1 MRIIFFLIAS
11 MTSVDE
17 MVGWCSSILNLNAGA
32 RPKTR
37 RKPAEVSG
45 SVLCSLSQAG
55 MPADVGAGS
64 EPLLATKKEGSLL
77 LAPSKNGTWAKGKPR
92 HCVSLGFNVTF
103 YEDETQ
109 QRVSDAF
116 DLRHVSSVRLQMV
129 DRVKSLEIALR
140 ETQGRPSREL
150 LVSAPEEDTRF
161 DNDPDE
167 VSWMQLWGSAVEP
180 QALDASIRSFADPTL
195 AALFYSLHNH
205 QPATALRRKRS
216 FERRAR
222 VIKMP
227 APERLPPPRPAA
239 SSTQSPALAS
249 SVAASSQQRAAVPA
263 PTSTLS
269 SSLLEAQ
276 IEGYV
281 DTLEAQIAAA
291 RSSEYASGE
300 QPKVLVS
307 LATLEAQIAASALAS
322 ARKYGEQPR
331 ADEQPGS
338 GEQLAGASS
347 VSQSPPAQVTPS
359 QGYQQRADGSS
370 DLCERAASPLIDDS
384 SQNRVARAQPLRACH
399 AMGIA
404 DDNKNEHSFGTQGE
418 RGGASAAATAATAA
432 TSYPLGDAAAVREE
446 FHKARAEQLNRRRH
460 AEAQHALAS
469 MDGND
474 GAMGRTSGSSG
485 GGEEFHKARAEQLNR
500 RRHAEAQHALASMD
514 GNDGAGAMG
523 RTSGSGG
530 GGNSG
535 GGNSGGGNS
544 DGNIET
550 QPALASMDGTDGGGD
565 DGVRAMARTSGKS
578 GGGKSGG
585 GKSGGGKSGKGGRG
599 GGKSGSGGGG
609 RDSSCAQDL
618 IIGPGLGFTALPR
631 GRGRKGMELFGPC
644 VLGRGP
650 LWA

>member
-474 GAMGRTSGSSG
+474 GA
-485 GGEEFHKARAEQLNR
+485 
-500 RRHAEAQHALASMD
+500 
-514 GNDGAGAMG
+514 GAMG